1 MKNSFSTSRKNINQ
15 DRQQSKTKVGDNQ
28 IDVGAKKKQ
37 VIEKQNSVNSST
49 SSTPTFITLFDDVNE
64 DMEEIRSVI
73 AQYKKD

>member
-1 MKNSFSTSRKNINQ
+1 MKNTFSTSRKNINQ